1 MQLTRNIV
9 EGMNLI
15 EFQNSK
21 IELAKLVL
29 DIEDETLLQKVL
41 GCLVEGKIDLIN
53 KPTSKMKEDRQYKRT
68 YQKED
73 VLRGGIED
81 IKEGRSISV
90 NEFAIKLSLT
100 N

>member
-1 MQLTRNIV
+1 
-9 EGMNLI
+9 
-15 EFQNSK
+15 
-21 IELAKLVL
+21 
-29 DIEDETLLQKVL
+29 
-41 GCLVEGKIDLIN
+41 
-53 KPTSKMKEDRQYKRT
+53 MKEDRQYKRT

>member
-1 MQLTRNIV
+1 
-9 EGMNLI
+9 MNLA

-29 DIEDETLLQKVL
+29 NIEDETLLRKVRSL
-41 GCLVEGKIDLIN
+41 LENGEMDFKTN
-53 KPTSKMKEDRQYKRT
+53 PTSKMKEYPQNKRT
-68 YQKED
+68 YEKKD

-81 IKEGRSISV
+81 IKDERTISM